1 MATQAMRAPMSAEH
15 RFFLL
20 GAIAMAAVNVAGFSL
35 QFAMGRSTFAA
46 PPLLHVHTFAFF
58 GWTFFYV
65 LQTALATTG
74 AVALHRRLG
83 WIGAG
88 WAAAIVLLGIVMT
101 VGMVRRGASPFFF
114 EPVYFL
120 FMNSLS
126 VLCFGALATA
136 AILLRRRTDWHRRLF
151 FCGMTVLMGPA
162 FGRLLPMPLLI
173 PWAGWAV
180 FAAIMIFPVIGVGR
194 ERARG
199 RVHPAWW
206 WGTGAI
212 VATQVAMAPIAFSPL
227 GLAVYGWVTAGTPG
241 AAVSPVDFP
250 PFPPGV

>member
-1 MATQAMRAPMSAEH
+1 MSAEH

-20 GAIAMAAVNVAGFSL
+20 SAIAMAVINVAGFSL

-46 PPLLHVHTFAFF
+46 PPLLHVHAVTFF
-58 GWTFFYV
+58 GWTFFYL
-65 LQTALATTG
+65 LQNALATTG

-83 WIGAG
+83 WIGAV

-120 FMNSLS
+120 FMNGLS
-126 VLCFGALATA
+126 VLGFGGLATA
-136 AILLRRRTDWHRRLF
+136 AILMRRRTDWHRRLF
-151 FCGMTVLMGPA
+151 FCGMTMLMGPGL
-162 FGRLLPMPLLI
+162 GRILPLPLLI

-180 FAAIMIFPVIGVGR
+180 FAAIMVFPAIGIGR
-194 ERARG
+194 ELRRTG

-206 WGTGAI
+206 WGAGTI
-212 VATQVAMAPIAFSPL
+212 VAIQCLMSLIAFSPL
-227 GLAVYGWVTAGTPG
+227 GLAVYGWVVAGTPG
-241 AAVSPVDFP
+241 AAVSPVVFP